1 VKTIEEITWEAEE
14 EMARV
19 ARLAQGA
26 TGKRHNSLQD
36 DSGSSEDDVGDGA
49 PSGGYHSKYNR

>member
-1 VKTIEEITWEAEE
+1 
-14 EMARV
+14 MARV